1 LSTGSLPGKRVKE
14 ETTEDLLRKEMGI
27 YTDMKKEISE
37 ISNKGEIKKQKKK
50 SNCRR
55 KAST

>member
-1 LSTGSLPGKRVKE
+1 
-14 ETTEDLLRKEMGI
+14 MGI

-37 ISNKGEIKKQKKK
+37 ISNKGEIKKQKKC
-50 SNCRR
+50 NCRR